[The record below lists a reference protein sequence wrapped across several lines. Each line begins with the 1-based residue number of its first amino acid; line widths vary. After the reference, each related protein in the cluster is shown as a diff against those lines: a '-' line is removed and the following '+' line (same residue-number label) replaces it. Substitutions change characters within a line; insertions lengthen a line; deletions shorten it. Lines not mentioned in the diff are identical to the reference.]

1 MTDNTSVP
9 TPSRRSWYAAA
20 GFAALTLVG
29 SLLFPTTSSPA
40 SADPGGLPPTTR
52 VPYPTDGSL
61 PPWTLPG
68 GYTWCSA
75 MSGPGYDQG
84 AVYVQPGYECP
95 PTGVPTTSSSTPPT
109 STTSASPTP
118 RIGGNP
124 PNLPQAPNPPFAGV
138 GAPNGKSWDYGV
150 DTLGPP
156 AGGRTTTAAAPR

>member
-1 MTDNTSVP
+1 MTKKT
-9 TPSRRSWYAAA
+9 TPSRVPWYATA
-20 GFAALTLVG
+20 GLSALALAV
-29 SLLFPTTSSPA
+29 SLLAPMSSPPA
-40 SADPGGLPPTTR
+40 AADPNGPPPTTR

-84 AVYVQPGYECP
+84 AVYVQPGYACP
-95 PTGVPTTSSSTPPT
+95 PTGVPTTTPTTSTPPT
-109 STTSASPTP
+109 SQ
-118 RIGGNP
+118 IGGGQA

-138 GAPNGKSWDYGV
+138 GAPNGKSWNYGV

-156 AGGRTTTAAAPR
+156 ANRGTVNAQAPR